1 MRQIASPVGRRHAE
15 QLISNQ
21 KLVTNESRPAEN
33 SDSTVMQH
41 RPTPSRRQS
50 LNGRA
55 PTRVEQQA
63 RGASPAQTGLTKWH
77 WFKYTYGRYN
87 IPDDLGGGYAGLAFA
102 GAGDFNA
109 DGQPDILARHDGD
122 GHLFKYLYGRF
133 NAPDDLGA
141 GY

>member
-77 WFKYTYGRYN
+77 WLLERPWDKGTGRPREVTFREALMVTCGYTT
-87 IPDDLGGGYAGLAFA
+87 
-102 GAGDFNA
+102 
-109 DGQPDILARHDGD
+109 
-122 GHLFKYLYGRF
+122 
-133 NAPDDLGA
+133 
-141 GY
+141 

>member
-77 WFKYTYGRYN
+77 CSQYTSHEFAEYCAKNGIRRSLGRTG
-87 IPDDLGGGYAGLAFA
+87 ICFD
-102 GAGDFNA
+102 NA
-109 DGQPDILARHDGD
+109 VSES
-122 GHLFKYLYGRF
+122 F
-133 NAPDDLGA
+133 
-141 GY
+141 